1 MRATVVIGL
10 ALGLCLGV
18 ALAVS
23 LGYPPVLIEIAL
35 GVSFIVVGAVL
46 GGASVK
52 RPAPM
57 PHKTPK
63 TLDRDHAD

>member
-35 GVSFIVVGAVL
+35 AISMIAVGGVLCA
-46 GGASVK
+46 ASAK
-52 RPAPM
+52 PTRFPSA
-57 PHKTPK
+57 
-63 TLDRDHAD
+63 LDHDHAD